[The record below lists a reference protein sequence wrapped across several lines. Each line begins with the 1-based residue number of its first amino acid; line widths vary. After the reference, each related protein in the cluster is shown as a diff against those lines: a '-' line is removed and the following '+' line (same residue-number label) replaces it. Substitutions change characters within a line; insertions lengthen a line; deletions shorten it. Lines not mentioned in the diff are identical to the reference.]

1 LFFLKLVIW
10 STKDW
15 RMEMMISV
23 FSAGD
28 AIIAGLLSMIV
39 EAQHNNTAD
48 PAIQH
53 VYVILNGVGEL
64 QRDAPRPR

>member
-1 LFFLKLVIW
+1 
-10 STKDW
+10 
-15 RMEMMISV
+15 MEMMISV